1 MGTGF
6 SITITG
12 LYMILSFKDKR
23 LYAIKEKIETNT
35 RLDHND
41 GLTLFDTNDLIG
53 VGALADYVR
62 RKRHGNKTYYVYNQH
77 INYTNICK
85 NRCLFCAFA
94 RDRHEKGAYMY
105 SVKQVRDIL
114 IQNKNDRLK
123 EIHMVGGIH
132 PNAPFEYYLDLLHTI
147 REVRPDIHIKAFT
160 AVEIDHFSSISEL
173 SLTETIKALK
183 KAGLNMV
190 PGGGSEVM
198 SNRIHQELFPKK
210 IHWSRWAEV
219 MKAVHAQ
226 GITSNATMLYGHI
239 ETPSE
244 RITHLSQLRKIQDET
259 NGFTAFIPLAFH
271 SENTKLSHIP
281 PTSAYLD
288 LKITAIARLI
298 LDNFDHIKAYW
309 VMLGEKLAQIAQTF
323 GADDL
328 DGTIIDEKITH
339 SAGARSSKG
348 LTRDQL
354 INMIRSAGFEPVE
367 RDALYQPVRSNP

>member
-6 SITITG
+6 SIIITG
-12 LYMILSFKDKR
+12 FYMILSFKDKR

-105 SVKQVRDIL
+105 SVQQVRDIL
-114 IQNKNDRLK
+114 MQNKNDRLK

-147 REVRPDIHIKAFT
+147 REVRPNIHIKAFT

-198 SNRIHQELFPKK
+198 SDRIHKELFPKK
-210 IHWSRWAEV
+210 IHCSRWTEV

-239 ETPSE
+239 ETSSE
-244 RITHLSQLRKIQDET
+244 RVAHLIQLRKIQDET

-288 LKITAIARLI
+288 LKMTAIARLI

-367 RDALYQPVRSNP
+367 RDALYQPVRSIL

>member
-1 MGTGF
+1 
-6 SITITG
+6 
-12 LYMILSFKDKR
+12 MILYFKDNR
-23 LYAIKEKIETNT
+23 LYPIKEKIEANV
-35 RLDHND
+35 RLEFED
-41 GLTLFDTNDLIG
+41 GKVLYDTTDLIG

-62 RKRHGNKTYYVYNQH
+62 RKRHANKTFFVYNQH

-94 RDRHEKGAYMY
+94 RERHEKGAYMY
-105 SVKQVRDIL
+105 SAQDVRDIL
-114 IQNKNDRLK
+114 MNQKNDRIR

-132 PNAPFEYYLDLLHTI
+132 PNAPFEYYLDLLKTI
-147 REVRPDIHIKAFT
+147 KAIKPNIHIKAFT
-160 AVEIDHFSSISEL
+160 AVEIDHFSTISGL
-173 SLTETIKALK
+173 SLSETIQELK
-183 KAGLNMV
+183 KSGLDMI

-198 SNRIHQELFPKK
+198 SDRIHDQLFPKK
-210 IHWSRWAEV
+210 INRDRWTTV
-219 MKAVHAQ
+219 MKAVHAE
-226 GITSNATMLYGHI
+226 GLTSNATMLYGHI
-239 ETPSE
+239 ETSEE
-244 RITHLSQLRKIQDET
+244 RIHHFIQLRNIQDET

-281 PTSAYLD
+281 PTSAFLD
-288 LKITAIARLI
+288 LKTTAIARLM

-354 INMIRSAGFEPVE
+354 IYMIRSAGFEPVE
-367 RDALYQPVRSNP
+367 RDSFYKPVG